1 MAELTIIGTGNMA
14 RAIGTRAAA
23 AGRQVRIL
31 GRTEEAATALASD
44 IGGGASAGTVDAG
57 LAGEGAARI
66 VVLAVWYPAATE
78 LLRQHAPALAGT
90 TVVDITNPVDT
101 ATFDGLVTPPGSS
114 AAEQLALLAPEA
126 AVVKAFNTTFAGTL
140 IAGEVS
146 GQPLDV
152 LVAADDDAA
161 KQAVLDLANE
171 AGLRG
176 VDAGPL
182 RRARELEALGF
193 LHMTLQQSLG
203 TGYAST
209 VKFLG

>member
-1 MAELTIIGTGNMA
+1 MAALTILGTGNMA
-14 RAIGTRAAA
+14 RGIATRAIA

-31 GRTEEAATALASD
+31 GRTEDAASQLASD
-44 IGGGASAGTVDAG
+44 IGGGASAGTVDAAIG
-57 LAGEGAARI
+57 DVETGDL
-66 VVLAVWYPAATE
+66 VVLAVWYPVATE
-78 LLRQHAPALAGT
+78 LLRQHAQALAGT
-90 TVVDITNPVDT
+90 TVIDITNPVDT
-101 ATFDGLVTPPGSS
+101 ATFDGLVTPAGSS
-114 AAEQLALLAPEA
+114 AAEQLAGLAPEVS
-126 AVVKAFNTTFAGTL
+126 VVKAFNTTFAGTL
-140 IAGEVS
+140 VAGEVG

-161 KQAVLDLANE
+161 KQAVLEFANE

-203 TGYAST
+203 TGYGST

>member
-1 MAELTIIGTGNMA
+1 MADLTIVGTGNMA
-14 RAIGTRAAA
+14 RGIATRATA
-23 AGRQVRIL
+23 AGRQVHIL
-31 GRTEEAATALASD
+31 GRTEPAATQLASEV
-44 IGGGASAGTVDAG
+44 GGGATSGSVESGIGGD
-57 LAGEGAARI
+57 L
-66 VVLAVWYPAATE
+66 VVLALWYPVATE
-78 LLRQHAPALAGT
+78 LVGRHAQDLSGA

-101 ATFDGLVTPPGSS
+101 ATFDGLITPAGSS
-114 AAEQLALLAPEA
+114 AAEQLAQLAPQA
-126 AVVKAFNTTFAGTL
+126 TVVKAFNTTFAGTL
-140 IAGEVS
+140 IAGEVA

-161 KQAVLDLANE
+161 KRRVLDLAND

-203 TGYAST
+203 TGYGST